1 MINTKKFSTTEKR
14 TKKSVF
20 SDSFGVCFLLIFI
33 ILLIYS
39 GEYLSNPN
47 ILPIKYIKVEGK
59 LSRLSQTELKDTVE
73 NNIRGGFFHLNANE
87 VRLALL
93 DIPWVR
99 EVSIKRISLF
109 GEDIYFNLI
118 IASISTTIPNGKE
131 LEPTAT
137 LECRPCSPKISI
149 RMSEAPLII
158 FGWSVKLS

>member
-1 MINTKKFSTTEKR
+1 M
-14 TKKSVF
+14 
-20 SDSFGVCFLLIFI
+20 
-33 ILLIYS
+33 LIYS

-99 EVSIKRISLF
+99 EVSIKRIYSNFKILNIDKVSRTYNNLFNNIEEWVISLKKNN
-109 GEDIYFNLI
+109 E
-118 IASISTTIPNGKE
+118 
-131 LEPTAT
+131 
-137 LECRPCSPKISI
+137 
-149 RMSEAPLII
+149 
-158 FGWSVKLS
+158 